1 MQPLLGEYDC
11 KIDAKG
17 RMRLPSGLLS
27 QLPEK
32 AENESYEFVLN
43 RGLENCIMLYPVDV
57 WEEITAKVNELNKFV
72 KKNRAFIRYFYRGA
86 QRITL
91 DSADRILLNKRLL
104 EYAEIDKD
112 TILFAY
118 DRQVEIWAKD
128 KYEDFLTSD
137 EGEYSELAEQVL
149 GNTMP
154 DPTIPE
160 AFGTEN

>member
-32 AENESYEFVLN
+32 ESYEFVLN
-43 RGLENCIMLYPVDV
+43 RGLENCIMLYPVEV
-57 WEEITAKVNELNKFV
+57 WDEITKKVNELNQFV
-72 KKNRAFIRYFYRGA
+72 KKNREFIRYFYRGA

-118 DRQVEIWAKD
+118 NQQVEIWAKD
-128 KYEDFLTSD
+128 KYEDFITGD
-137 EGEYSELAEQVL
+137 GDEYSELAEQVL
-149 GNTMP
+149 GNVLP
-154 DPTIPE
+154 DP
-160 AFGTEN
+160 AKFLEN

>member
-32 AENESYEFVLN
+32 ESYEFVLN
-43 RGLENCIMLYPVDV
+43 RGLENCIMLYPVEV
-57 WEEITAKVNELNKFV
+57 WDEITKKVNELNQFV

-104 EYAEIDKD
+104 EYAEIDKE

-118 DRQVEIWAKD
+118 NQQVEIWAKD
-128 KYEDFLTSD
+128 KYESFLTGD
-137 EGEYSELAEQVL
+137 EEEYSELAEQVL
-149 GNTMP
+149 GNMMP
-154 DPTIPE
+154 DPTKFIH
-160 AFGTEN
+160 N